1 MSVLSCTQLRPKK
14 HKNTQTKLLK
24 TTLHINFIL
33 VGLFAY
39 IFSYLLVTCWNLFV
53 ISSYIWRLRFWI
65 VFVIYNDDFVTSSF
79 CSVIWRFVESMFY
92 RICRQNIPFVS
103 RNLHSCWTRENDIYL
118 RYNQKL
124 IFKRFVFKDC
134 SKSHLSSQSPRK
146 ITIQ

>member
-39 IFSYLLVTCWNLFV
+39 IFSYRLVTCWNLFV

-103 RNLHSCWTRENDIYL
+103 RNLHSCWTSERKMTYIYVITRSWFL
-118 RYNQKL
+118 SAS
-124 IFKRFVFKDC
+124 F
-134 SKSHLSSQSPRK
+134 SKTVQSATCHHTPHGK
-146 ITIQ
+146 